1 MISECVSHS
10 PVMSETASD
19 IGVYVSQSSSTRDP
33 SDTGVCVSQ
42 SGSAIGGVRL
52 SYSESKYRFA
62 RVRMASSKLRLTGGE
77 LS

>member
-19 IGVYVSQSSSTRDP
+19 IGVYVSQSCSTRDP

-42 SGSAIGGVRL
+42 SGSAIGVKL

-62 RVRMASSKLRLTGGE
+62 RDRMASSKLNLTGGE